1 LDITRAGNEVCMR
14 DFMFNPQ
21 RDITI
26 YELALVVE
34 AMTNFS
40 VFPFVPTGTERHFKE
55 MPDCDIQEQKVNAFE
70 RIIEKIMRLK

>member
-1 LDITRAGNEVCMR
+1 MK

-21 RDITI
+21 KDITV

-55 MPDCDIQEQKVNAFE
+55 IPDRDIQEQKVNAVE
-70 RIIEKIMRLK
+70 RIIKKIMRLK